1 MDGFRSV
8 NSDETNRFFSTSN
21 AHDHRVAIM
30 HCCDS
35 GENATTRIW

>member
-1 MDGFRSV
+1 MDGFRSI

-21 AHDHRVAIM
+21 AHGQRVAVVNS
-30 HCCDS
+30 CDS